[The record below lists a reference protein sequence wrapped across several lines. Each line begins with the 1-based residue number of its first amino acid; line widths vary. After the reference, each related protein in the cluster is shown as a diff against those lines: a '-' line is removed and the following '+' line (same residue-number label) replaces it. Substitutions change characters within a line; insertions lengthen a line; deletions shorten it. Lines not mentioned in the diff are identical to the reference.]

1 MFFDPKML
9 LRFGEYLIEREHDS
23 DVLNNGSNRPHM
35 PLKQN
40 YLCAIHNARSPCAAP
55 ACDTTLINI
64 ISINLEPNF
73 IFDSYSHRILSK
85 NITRALSY
93 WYKQQFTTS
102 ELSSRSIVATLL
114 QLNRDNRRSRC

>member
-55 ACDTTLINI
+55 ARDTTLINI

-85 NITRALSY
+85 NITHALAGINSSLQHLNY
-93 WYKQQFTTS
+93 RLD
-102 ELSSRSIVATLL
+102 LSLL
-114 QLNRDNRRSRC
+114 HFFS

>member
-55 ACDTTLINI
+55 ARDTTLINI
-64 ISINLEPNF
+64 ISTNLEPNF
-73 IFDSYSHRILSK
+73 IFDSYSNRILSK
-85 NITRALSY
+85 NIRCALAY
-93 WYKQQFTTS
+93 RYKQQFTTT

-114 QLNRDNRRSRC
+114 QLNRDNRKSRC